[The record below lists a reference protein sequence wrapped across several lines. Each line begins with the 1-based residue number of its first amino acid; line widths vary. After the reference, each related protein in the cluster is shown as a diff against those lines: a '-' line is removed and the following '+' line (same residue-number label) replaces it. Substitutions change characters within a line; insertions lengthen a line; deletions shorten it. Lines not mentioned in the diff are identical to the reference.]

1 MGSRVSKVDEGVE
14 LVEND
19 VTLIRCEEL
28 QVDEHKE
35 QRRIEPTGYE

>member
-1 MGSRVSKVDEGVE
+1 MGGRVSKVDESVE

-35 QRRIEPTGYE
+35 QWRIKPMGYE

>member
-1 MGSRVSKVDEGVE
+1 MGSRVSKVDESVE

-28 QVDEHKE
+28 QLDEHKE
-35 QRRIEPTGYE
+35 QRRIEPMDCE